1 MKHQQTLH
9 LNPKHTYLLNEVQN
23 CVHYHSFLMVLL
35 LQLCLPVV
43 MSLVKVCKLD
53 EQCAFLD
60 LHIDVKYLS
69 VLHYHATAAQSI
81 STSDLLY
88 ALKNIHGI
96 KRIYRPIKI
105 NEFLYADLRKYK
117 IQQTKTYWFTGINFR
132 EIAFKLSYSPV
143 QLTVNCLIFY
153 LLIWSFHN

>member
-1 MKHQQTLH
+1 MKHQQILH
-9 LNPKHTYLLNEVQN
+9 LNPKHTYLLNEMQN

-60 LHIDVKYLS
+60 LHIDVRYLL

-81 STSDLLY
+81 SISDLLY
-88 ALKNIHGI
+88 ALKNIHAI
-96 KRIYRPIKI
+96 QYIYIRTEI
-105 NEFLYADLRKYK
+105 NAVLYADLRK
-117 IQQTKTYWFTGINFR
+117 
-132 EIAFKLSYSPV
+132 
-143 QLTVNCLIFY
+143 
-153 LLIWSFHN
+153 